1 MTLLLQRDPV
11 CWRNPESDSGLVERT
26 DRANIMKKWVFV
38 RLTRCALLVAL
49 LALFT
54 VFRSVPAEAQ
64 GNAAICTQIRT
75 ELSALQRMGNQG
87 GGARDT
93 GRLRAELGR
102 VRNALAQNECGQR
115 GFLGFGGPPPIC
127 GPLQAQAAQ
136 IEARLRQSDS
146 ADPNAARRAQLIGA
160 FERYNCNGDQQPQRG
175 VIYAAPQP
183 QSLFEQL
190 FGGRSNVVVDDR
202 PPPPPIDPELAEEL
216 REKARLGGRT
226 AVCVRTC
233 DGYFFPVNFEGLTAR
248 GEHSEVCEALCP
260 GAETQVMYMRL
271 GADIETA
278 ATRDGRGYASF
289 PNAGKYREARDSACF
304 CRPPGVTV
312 AHLAKDQDDI
322 VEARKGDLVVSRE
335 QAEAM
340 SRPKETPASRQTR
353 AQRQRAAEVP
363 AEPVPVPDSAIPTAG
378 NASAGIGP
386 RLGDSRVL
394 GVAQGAVHETIGAD
408 GVKRQVRVVA
418 PAPNAPEPQ
427 SVLRGAA
434 RP

>member
-1 MTLLLQRDPV
+1 MPTMPLPDTAAMTRGQSLSRLGIVL
-11 CWRNPESDSGLVERT
+11 
-26 DRANIMKKWVFV
+26 FV
-38 RLTRCALLVAL
+38 IQCALAIAAGL
-49 LALFT
+49 
-54 VFRSVPAEAQ
+54 PAFAQ
-64 GNAAICTQIRT
+64 SNAAICTQIRT
-75 ELSALQRMGNQG
+75 ELSALQRIGGSGN
-87 GGARDT
+87 AAAL
-93 GRLRAELGR
+93 GRLRAELVR
-102 VRNALAQNECGQR
+102 VRNALAQNDCNSR

-127 GPLQAQAAQ
+127 APLQAQAAQ

-146 ADPNAARRAQLIGA
+146 GNPNAGRQAQLVAA
-160 FERYNCNGDQQPQRG
+160 FERYNCNGDQAPQRG

-183 QSLFEQL
+183 PGLFEQL
-190 FGGRSNVVVDDR
+190 FGGRSNAVVDDR
-202 PPPPPIDPELAEEL
+202 PPPQLIDPELAEEL

-226 AVCVRTC
+226 PVCVRAC

-248 GEHSEVCEALCP
+248 DEHSEVCEALCP

-289 PNAGKYREARDSACF
+289 PNAGKYRESRDPACF

-322 VEARKGDLVVSRE
+322 VEARKGDLVVSPE

-340 SRPKETPASRQTR
+340 SRPKDTPAPRQTR
-353 AQRQRAAEVP
+353 APRRQAADAP
-363 AEPVPVPDSAIPTAG
+363 AEPVPVPESAIPTAG

-386 RLGDSRVL
+386 RLGDTRIV
-394 GVAQGAVHETIGAD
+394 GGGQGAVQDVVGAD

-427 SVLRGAA
+427 GALRGAT